1 MTEVSSHT
9 MNKHIRYLFLLFLL
23 AGLAVGCTSA
33 AFSEQTAENSFVPS
47 PVQSATPAPTPIPTP
62 SPTPIPTPF
71 SIVWMTD
78 TQAMSCFSPEALDSM
93 GCYIRDNLERENILC
108 VFHTGDL
115 VDNGFKLYQWDNFN
129 LALDKFRGM
138 VPFYPVAG
146 NHNIG
151 VRAKSYEG
159 YLQCDFLNDLPADKT
174 FADGLIYYDLFSA
187 GGTDFIVLGVS
198 FDAAR
203 RFKGA
208 YDWINDA
215 LSAHRDRVGIVLFH
229 RYLNDSG
236 EVFVK
241 SREEQERIVAK
252 NPNVRLVLCGHS
264 RGDSM
269 RTDEFDDDED
279 GTPDRTVYSLMFNPQ
294 GRRNEY
300 GYLRLLR
307 FDPIA
312 RSIETYTYSP
322 FLDKRFADP
331 KTGEYFD
338 HILTDAF

>member
-1 MTEVSSHT
+1 
-9 MNKHIRYLFLLFLL
+9 MNKHIHYLFLLFLL

-47 PVQSATPAPTPIPTP
+47 PVQSAAPAPTP

-115 VDNGFKLYQWDNFN
+115 VDNGFKPYQWDNFN

-138 VPFYPVAG
+138 VPFYPIAG
-146 NHNIG
+146 NHDIG

-187 GGTDFIVLGVS
+187 GGTDYIVLGVS

-312 RSIETYTYSP
+312 
-322 FLDKRFADP
+322 
-331 KTGEYFD
+331 
-338 HILTDAF
+338 

>member
-1 MTEVSSHT
+1 

-115 VDNGFKLYQWDNFN
+115 VDNGFKLYPWDNFN
-129 LALDKFRGM
+129 LALEKFRGM

-146 NHNIG
+146 NHDIG
-151 VRAKSYEG
+151 VRRHSYDG
-159 YLQCDFLNDLPADKT
+159 YLHCDFLNDLPADKC

-187 GGTDFIVLGVS
+187 GGTDYIVLGVS

-338 HILTDAF
+338 HVLTDAF

>member
-1 MTEVSSHT
+1 

-78 TQAMSCFSPEALDSM
+78 TQAMSYFSPEALDSM

-138 VPFYPVAG
+138 VPFYPIAG
-146 NHNIG
+146 NHDIG
-151 VRAKSYEG
+151 VRAKRYEG

-241 SREEQERIVAK
+241 SLEEQERIVAK
-252 NPNVRLVLCGHS
+252 NPSVRLVLCGHS

-269 RTDEFDDDED
+269 RTDEFDEDED

>member
-1 MTEVSSHT
+1 

-23 AGLAVGCTSA
+23 AGLAAGCTSA

-115 VDNGFKLYQWDNFN
+115 VDNGFRPYQWDNFN
-129 LALDKFRGM
+129 LALEKFRGM

-146 NHNIG
+146 NHDIG
-151 VRAKSYEG
+151 VRRHSYDG
-159 YLQCDFLNDLPADKT
+159 YLHCDFLNDLPADKC

-187 GGTDFIVLGVS
+187 GGADFIVLGVGYNTT
-198 FDAAR
+198 R
-203 RFKGA
+203 RFPGA

-215 LSAHRDRVGIVLFH
+215 LAAHRDRVGIVLIH
-229 RYLNDSG
+229 RYIDGRGRLY
-236 EVFVK
+236 K
-241 SREEQERIVAK
+241 SSYLDQDELLAK
-252 NPNVRLVLCGHS
+252 NPNVRLVLCGHN
-264 RGDSM
+264 RGDSL
-269 RTDEFDDDED
+269 RTDEFDDDGD
-279 GTPDRTVYSLMFNPQ
+279 GTPDRTVYSLMYNPQ
-294 GRRNEY
+294 GDKKEGY

-307 FDPIA
+307 FDPA
-312 RSIETYTYSP
+312 VRSIETYTYSP

-338 HILTDAF
+338 HVLTDAF

>member
-1 MTEVSSHT
+1 MS
-9 MNKHIRYLFLLFLL
+9 Y
-23 AGLAVGCTSA
+23 SA
-33 AFSEQTAENSFVPS
+33 
-47 PVQSATPAPTPIPTP
+47 
-62 SPTPIPTPF
+62 
-71 SIVWMTD
+71 
-78 TQAMSCFSPEALDSM
+78 PEALDSM
-93 GCYIRDNLERENILC
+93 GCWIRDTLERENVLC

-115 VDNGFKLYQWDNFN
+115 VDNGFKPYQWDNFN

-138 VPFYPVAG
+138 VPFYPIAG
-146 NHNIG
+146 NHDIG

-187 GGTDFIVLGVS
+187 GGTDYIVLGVS

-338 HILTDAF
+338 HVLTDAF